1 MILRII
7 RLERDFHRLGALPVI
22 RAASHLQ
29 ILKSA
34 RDLNEDGNGGNFLE
48 VQRQMKAKTGFV
60 LRKVVDEQILMPVGD
75 NIGQFNGTVLMND
88 VSAFVWEK
96 LQEPVTKEELL
107 QAVLSEFEVDEETA
121 SRDLDELLEKFA
133 GLGIIEE

>member
-1 MILRII
+1 
-7 RLERDFHRLGALPVI
+7 
-22 RAASHLQ
+22 
-29 ILKSA
+29 
-34 RDLNEDGNGGNFLE
+34 
-48 VQRQMKAKTGFV
+48 MKAKNGFV

-96 LQEPVTKEELL
+96 MQEPVTKEELL

-121 SRDLDELLEKFA
+121 SRDLDELLEKFT

>member
-1 MILRII
+1 
-7 RLERDFHRLGALPVI
+7 
-22 RAASHLQ
+22 
-29 ILKSA
+29 
-34 RDLNEDGNGGNFLE
+34 
-48 VQRQMKAKTGFV
+48 MKAKTGFV

-96 LQEPVTKEELL
+96 LQEPATKEELL

>member
-1 MILRII
+1 
-7 RLERDFHRLGALPVI
+7 
-22 RAASHLQ
+22 
-29 ILKSA
+29 
-34 RDLNEDGNGGNFLE
+34 
-48 VQRQMKAKTGFV
+48 MKAKNGFV

-96 LQEPVTKEELL
+96 LHEPVTKEELL

>member
-1 MILRII
+1 
-7 RLERDFHRLGALPVI
+7 
-22 RAASHLQ
+22 
-29 ILKSA
+29 
-34 RDLNEDGNGGNFLE
+34 
-48 VQRQMKAKTGFV
+48 MKAKNGFV

-121 SRDLDELLEKFA
+121 SRDLDEFLEKFA

>member
-1 MILRII
+1 
-7 RLERDFHRLGALPVI
+7 
-22 RAASHLQ
+22 
-29 ILKSA
+29 
-34 RDLNEDGNGGNFLE
+34 
-48 VQRQMKAKTGFV
+48 MKAKTGFV
-60 LRKVVDEQILMPVGD
+60 LRKVVDEQILMPIGD

-88 VSAFVWEK
+88 VSGFVWEK

>member
-1 MILRII
+1 
-7 RLERDFHRLGALPVI
+7 
-22 RAASHLQ
+22 
-29 ILKSA
+29 
-34 RDLNEDGNGGNFLE
+34 
-48 VQRQMKAKTGFV
+48 MKAKNGFV

-88 VSAFVWEK
+88 VSSFVWEK

>member
-1 MILRII
+1 
-7 RLERDFHRLGALPVI
+7 
-22 RAASHLQ
+22 
-29 ILKSA
+29 
-34 RDLNEDGNGGNFLE
+34 
-48 VQRQMKAKTGFV
+48 MKAKNGFV

-96 LQEPVTKEELL
+96 LQESVTKEELL

>member
-1 MILRII
+1 
-7 RLERDFHRLGALPVI
+7 
-22 RAASHLQ
+22 
-29 ILKSA
+29 
-34 RDLNEDGNGGNFLE
+34 
-48 VQRQMKAKTGFV
+48 MKAKNGFV

>member
-1 MILRII
+1 
-7 RLERDFHRLGALPVI
+7 
-22 RAASHLQ
+22 
-29 ILKSA
+29 
-34 RDLNEDGNGGNFLE
+34 
-48 VQRQMKAKTGFV
+48 MKAKTGFV

>member
-1 MILRII
+1 
-7 RLERDFHRLGALPVI
+7 
-22 RAASHLQ
+22 
-29 ILKSA
+29 
-34 RDLNEDGNGGNFLE
+34 
-48 VQRQMKAKTGFV
+48 MKAKNGFV

-88 VSAFVWEK
+88 VSAFVWEM

>member
-1 MILRII
+1 
-7 RLERDFHRLGALPVI
+7 
-22 RAASHLQ
+22 
-29 ILKSA
+29 
-34 RDLNEDGNGGNFLE
+34 
-48 VQRQMKAKTGFV
+48 MKAKTGFV

-96 LQEPVTKEELL
+96 LQEPATKEELL

-133 GLGIIEE
+133 VLGIIEK

>member
-1 MILRII
+1 
-7 RLERDFHRLGALPVI
+7 
-22 RAASHLQ
+22 
-29 ILKSA
+29 
-34 RDLNEDGNGGNFLE
+34 
-48 VQRQMKAKTGFV
+48 MKAKAGFV

-96 LQEPVTKEELL
+96 LQEPATKEDLL
-107 QAVLSEFEVDEETA
+107 QAVLNEFEIDEETA
-121 SRDLDELLEKFA
+121 SRDLDELLEKFV

>member
-1 MILRII
+1 
-7 RLERDFHRLGALPVI
+7 
-22 RAASHLQ
+22 
-29 ILKSA
+29 
-34 RDLNEDGNGGNFLE
+34 
-48 VQRQMKAKTGFV
+48 MKAKTGFV

-75 NIGQFNGTVLMND
+75 NIGQYNGTVLMND

-96 LQEPVTKEELL
+96 LQEAATKEELL

>member
-1 MILRII
+1 
-7 RLERDFHRLGALPVI
+7 
-22 RAASHLQ
+22 
-29 ILKSA
+29 
-34 RDLNEDGNGGNFLE
+34 
-48 VQRQMKAKTGFV
+48 MKAKNGFV

-96 LQEPVTKEELL
+96 MQEPVTKEELL

>member
-1 MILRII
+1 
-7 RLERDFHRLGALPVI
+7 
-22 RAASHLQ
+22 
-29 ILKSA
+29 
-34 RDLNEDGNGGNFLE
+34 
-48 VQRQMKAKTGFV
+48 MKAKNGFV

-96 LQEPVTKEELL
+96 LQKPVTKEELL

-121 SRDLDELLEKFA
+121 SRDLDELLEKFT

>member
-1 MILRII
+1 
-7 RLERDFHRLGALPVI
+7 
-22 RAASHLQ
+22 
-29 ILKSA
+29 
-34 RDLNEDGNGGNFLE
+34 
-48 VQRQMKAKTGFV
+48 MKAKNGFV

-96 LQEPVTKEELL
+96 LQKPVTKEELL